1 MTPEQIRVVKQ
12 CFAQLVPDEDSALET
27 FFGEI
32 FYSRLFDLAPQLR
45 LVFTNDISRQSQK
58 LLEVLHHVVQ
68 HLEQPNT
75 QQLAELGSKHR
86 LEYKVQDN
94 HYTLVGEALIWTLEA
109 TLQEDFDPE
118 LRDAWLAAYCLMAHA
133 MTKGKQK

>member
-1 MTPEQIRVVKQ
+1 MTPTQIRLVKQ
-12 CFAQLVPDEDSALET
+12 SFAQLVPDEDSALET

-45 LVFTNDISRQSQK
+45 LVFSTDISRQSQK
-58 LLEVLHHVVQ
+58 LLETLRHVVQ

-75 QQLAELGSKHR
+75 GQLSELGSKHR
-86 LEYKVQDN
+86 LEYKVQDSQ
-94 HYTLVGEALIWTLEA
+94 YALVGEALIWTLEA

-118 LRDAWLAAYCLMAHA
+118 LREAWLAAYSRIVQA
-133 MTKGKQK
+133 MTRG